1 MGWPGDRCICDMYRS
16 DAPVGAQ
23 TEDATDADARARRRL
38 ALLFVGSI
46 AAMIIVLLVRGEIV
60 PLSRPKV
67 SNANTIAALIIAPPL
82 LFLAWRRVVKAF
94 RFCQEAA
101 AGDDIETKLEA
112 ITVGLKLP
120 ARATTAYLGVW
131 VIGYPLALVV
141 TRLFTDLRTEEVTS
155 YFTDFIG
162 AIPVAGFPIYAIVEH
177 QTRPILRRLYEQTA
191 GMPNREQL
199 LPKSFSI
206 PSRVLIAMA
215 SLALAMVMFTQ
226 GKVIA
231 ISLGANIEYTN
242 EGAVLLYQIPV
253 FILVI
258 GIVGAAVV
266 TSLRGSINELTE
278 RIHASAEGD
287 LRRTGAV
294 TTTDELGALMV
305 EVERM
310 QAAQAS
316 LIKSSSEVAGE
327 VTLSAS
333 AVADGSEQS
342 AVGVGEIAHA
352 MQEVVS
358 GAEVQFDQIGVA
370 QEAAGELDR
379 AIDSATS
386 AVRQASAISGE
397 THELADAG
405 SASAEQASQA
415 MESMAARVADAAS
428 AVDKLGDDTADIGS
442 IVETIVM
449 IAEQTNLLALNAAIE
464 AARAGEQ
471 GRGFAVVAE
480 EVRKLASESSDAAA
494 EIAQRIRGIER
505 TVTEA
510 VRTVN
515 EGQSEVSRSVAVVDE
530 AGSRFNAIAG
540 ALGEIDAQVQ
550 SVDRRTDE
558 VARATVEVRAA
569 IAEIQRVTE
578 NVAAL
583 AEQTSAST
591 QEASASSEEITSSAE
606 TLRSM
611 ARGLERQISVF
622 KV

>member
-1 MGWPGDRCICDMYRS
+1 MYRAKIEQPS
-16 DAPVGAQ
+16 APEIES
-23 TEDATDADARARRRL
+23 TEADDARERRRL

-46 AAMIIVLLVRGEIV
+46 AAMIVVLLARGEIV
-60 PLSRPKV
+60 PLARPKV
-67 SNANTIAALIIAPPL
+67 SEANTIAALIVAPPL
-82 LFLAWRRVVKAF
+82 LFLAWRILVKNF
-94 RFCQEAA
+94 RICQEAVRNPDLA
-101 AGDDIETKLEA
+101 VKQRA
-112 ITVGLKLP
+112 ITMGLALP
-120 ARATTAYLGVW
+120 KRATLAFLLVW
-131 VIGYPLALVV
+131 LIGDPLALFIASRM
-141 TRLFTDLRTEEVTS
+141 TEFRIEEVTS
-155 YFTDFIG
+155 FFTDFIG
-162 AIPVAGFPIYAIVEH
+162 AIPVAAFPVYAIVEH
-177 QTRPILRRLYEQTA
+177 RTRPLLRKLYRQTA
-191 GMPNREQL
+191 DLDDREKL
-199 LPKSFSI
+199 LPKPFSI
-206 PSRVLIAMA
+206 PARVLFAMG
-215 SLALAMVMFTQ
+215 SLALAMVMFTE

-231 ISLGANIEYTN
+231 ISFGADIKYTN
-242 EGAVLLYQIPV
+242 EGTVLLYQLPLFMV
-253 FILVI
+253 VVA
-258 GIVGAAVV
+258 IVGAAVV

-278 RIHASAEGD
+278 QIHAAADGD

-305 EVERM
+305 EVDRM
-310 QAAQAS
+310 QAAQAR

-342 AVGVGEIAHA
+342 AVGVGEIANA

-370 QEAAGELDR
+370 QEAADGLDR
-379 AIDSATS
+379 AIEAATT
-386 AVRQASAISGE
+386 AVRQASSISGE

-405 SASAEQASQA
+405 SASASRAAEA
-415 MESMAARVADAAS
+415 MESMAARVAEAAD
-428 AVDKLGDDTADIGS
+428 AVDRLGSDTADIGS

-515 EGQSEVSRSVAVVDE
+515 DGRNEVGRSVEVVDT
-530 AGSRFNAIAG
+530 AGNRFNAIAG

-550 SVDRRTDE
+550 AVDRRTDE
-558 VARATVEVRAA
+558 VAAATAEVRTA
-569 IAEIQRVTE
+569 IVEIQRVTE

-611 ARGLERQISVF
+611 ARDLEQQISVF
-622 KV
+622 RI